1 MNTCRPPFRLLASLV
16 LLASVSGCATQ
27 QALEEQTTP
36 LQTRVTT
43 LEQALAELDRRVVE
57 TQAETAALRARE
69 RILGQQLGDLREQQA
84 SRMQGM
90 EQRLAQAETQAG
102 AVRTDLEALAAQI
115 ESDRELLEE
124 TASTGEAVAAW
135 VEEGGPVLDA
145 LQQRLAGL
153 DATELTRRLDGIEQ
167 AVGQVEAGMRDLT
180 ATVAAGQDARAGA
193 DAAKDQAM
201 AEVAAVQRGLDAFT
215 DRVAEL
221 ESLARAAANSD
232 LATRFTALERRVE
245 EMAAKASQEEIRLH
259 GKVRSTV
266 LLTEDRTLYP
276 LNSPELGAADRAK
289 LDALIAELGRLGR
302 EYHLDIQGHT
312 DNLGTDDYNYALGR
326 ARAQVVAR
334 YLHEKGGIPLARM
347 SVISYGATSP
357 LPGAVR
363 NHRRIAIR
371 TLVLEK
377 SEP

>member
-27 QALEEQTTP
+27 QALEERTNP
-36 LQTRVTT
+36 LQARVTT
-43 LEQALAELDRRVVE
+43 LERALAELDRRVAQ
-57 TQAETAALRARE
+57 TQTETAALRDRE
-69 RILGQQLGDLREQQA
+69 RALGQQLVDLRAQQTN
-84 SRMQGM
+84 RMQGM
-90 EQRLAQAETQAG
+90 EQRLVEVETQAG
-102 AVRTDLEALAAQI
+102 AARTDLEALAAKI
-115 ESDRELLEE
+115 ERDRAWLDEAAAAGEAAAAWIEE
-124 TASTGEAVAAW
+124 T
-135 VEEGGPVLDA
+135 GPALDE

-153 DATELTRRLDGIEQ
+153 DATELTRRLGGIER
-167 AVGQVEAGMRDLT
+167 AVGQVEAGMQALT
-180 ATVAAGQDARAGA
+180 ATAAAGQEARAGA
-193 DAAKDQAM
+193 VAAGEEAV
-201 AEVAAVQRGLDAFT
+201 ARIAAVQRGLDAFAG
-215 DRVAEL
+215 RVAEV
-221 ESLARAAANSD
+221 ERLARAAAGAD
-232 LATRFTALERRVE
+232 LATRFAALERRVE

-289 LDALIAELGRLGR
+289 LDALIAELNRLGR

-312 DNLGTDDYNYALGR
+312 DNLGTEDYNYALGR

-334 YLHEKGGIPLARM
+334 YLHERGGIPLARM